1 MFLIVGLGNPG
12 EKYEH
17 TRHNTGFDAI
27 EKVASKY
34 DIKIEKK
41 KFKGLYGSGIINN
54 EKVILLKPY
63 TYMNLSGESVREAAE
78 FYKIKNENIII
89 IHDDISLDVG
99 KIRMRSKGSA
109 GGHNGI
115 KNIILNLSS
124 DEFPRIKIGV
134 GKPIGNLV
142 DYVLG
147 RFKDDDRVIMEKVFD
162 VVTEAVSC
170 IVADG
175 LEKSMNKYN
184 GMKLE

>member
-12 EKYEH
+12 QKYEH

-27 EKVASKY
+27 EKIADRY
-34 DIKIEKK
+34 DIKIDKK
-41 KFKGLYGSGIINN
+41 KFKGLYGSGIING

-63 TYMNLSGESVREAAE
+63 TYMNLSGESVQEAAN
-78 FYKIKNENIII
+78 FYKMKNENIIVI
-89 IHDDISLDVG
+89 YDDISLDVG
-99 KIRMRSKGSA
+99 KIRMRGKGSA

-134 GKPIGNLV
+134 GNPIGNLV

-147 RFKDDDRVIMEKVFD
+147 RFKDNDRVIIEKVFD
-162 VVTEAVSC
+162 VVTEAVSS

-175 LEKSMNKYN
+175 LESAMNKFN